1 MSGWFGAV
9 EKMMPYMSM
18 ADRLVYMRLIAV
30 IRDLVR
36 HFEQKFGSELCE
48 ELKTGRGLGMV
59 RVADSFAAVWGD
71 LHLEQGT
78 NRHWMM
84 MLQFTAARRNAM
96 FAQLAALPEQIKTME
111 VVDAW
116 CTLIQEA
123 KPKRK
128 PRRPK
133 QPWVKRSPRHGTN
146 VKRLSTYLEDVAN
159 PFPLADA
166 VGLLPDEVTHLTSGA
181 VPPKKVS
188 KSLLH
193 VEENGIVRWNAW
205 CTRRE
210 AFDPA
215 TAPSKDNPNV
225 FSAMKK
231 SGLVNFTRGS
241 KLTKRSTSD
250 GKENKMLASY
260 TLKLISA
267 NEGLAEPIQI
277 WDINRSDCLARCEL
291 SRASH
296 MLFKDGA
303 YRKGTKALLMNSV
316 CPNPPRHSHTA
327 GHDWSSWACIL
338 DYAALLQKAPR
349 SGCHGMR
356 NGWWTW

>member
-1 MSGWFGAV
+1 MVRSGVSGWFGAV

-96 FAQLAALPEQIKTME
+96 FAQFAVLPEQIKTME

-123 KPKRK
+123 KPKRQTDKRK

-146 VKRLSTYLEDVAN
+146 VKRLSTHLEDVAN

-231 SGLVNFTRGS
+231 SGLVNFARGS

-250 GKENKMLASY
+250 GKENKMLASC

-277 WDINRSDCLARCEL
+277 WDINRSNCPPGVSSAGPLTCSSRTGLAEKGRRRC
-291 SRASH
+291 
-296 MLFKDGA
+296 
-303 YRKGTKALLMNSV
+303 
-316 CPNPPRHSHTA
+316 
-327 GHDWSSWACIL
+327 
-338 DYAALLQKAPR
+338 
-349 SGCHGMR
+349 
-356 NGWWTW
+356 